1 MVGKDIV
8 EKSPKTERSTRQLHL
23 DPYLMEILQ
32 TAKMKRRK
40 NINHDYVVVMG
51 NGNPFKPNYLSEAF
65 HKHLIKNGMKV
76 IRFHDLRHS
85 FASIAN
91 DAGMQMNEISA
102 AMGHSSISVT
112 STVYTYEF
120 SKKKFKAVNAVAMSI
135 ESAMNQEIVTQ

>member
-1 MVGKDIV
+1 MVGKDVI

-23 DPYLMEILQ
+23 DPYLMDLLLTHKE
-32 TAKMKRRK
+32 KRRK
-40 NINHDYVVVMG
+40 NIKHDYVVIMS

-65 HKHLIKNGMKV
+65 RAHLIKHDMKLV
-76 IRFHDLRHS
+76 RFHDLRHS

-112 STVYTYEF
+112 CTVYTHEF
-120 SKKKFKAVNAVAMSI
+120 SQKKTKAVNAVAMSI
-135 ESAMNQEIVTQ
+135 ENAKQQESIMQ